1 MQIQQHSFNCPY
13 QAGSPKLH
21 PHSNNAN
28 DAEVYELDLQ
38 PHDVIVMATDGVLDN
53 LWDEDLQDIISAF
66 NQVHFH
72 PLQPLGKPTSASSE
86 SGRAVSILVYVHR
99 GYIFPS
105 AFIAGLIN
113 GSTLVK

>member
-28 DAEVYELDLQ
+28 DAGVYELDLKS
-38 PHDVIVMATDGVLDN
+38 HDLVVMATDGVLDN

-66 NQVHFH
+66 DQVN
-72 PLQPLGKPTSASSE
+72 S
-86 SGRAVSILVYVHR
+86 
-99 GYIFPS
+99 FPS
-105 AFIAGLIN
+105 C
-113 GSTLVK
+113 TLKSC